1 MKELVLLKGNKIVC
15 DSINV
20 AEKFGKR
27 HNNVMRDIGG
37 LLKNEQ
43 TKQMFILS
51 NYIEK
56 QNKQTYPMY
65 YMNRD
70 GFSLLAMGF
79 TGEKALEW
87 KIKYIQAFNEMERQ
101 LVEHNSSH
109 WQQTRLESKNIRKME
124 TDEIKQ
130 LVAYAKAQGSEHAER
145 YYTLFSK
152 LANKAVGIGKDQREQ
167 LSVRQLNNLTL
178 VEQIIGEVIRQGM
191 AADLYYKEIYKACSD
206 RLGQFQVI
214 AYLA

>member
-109 WQQTRLESKNIRKME
+109 WQQTRIESKTTRRME

-130 LVAYAKAQGSEHAER
+130 LVEYAKKQGSEHAER
-145 YYTLFSK
+145 YYIHIVF
-152 LANKAVGIGKDQREQ
+152 
-167 LSVRQLNNLTL
+167 
-178 VEQIIGEVIRQGM
+178 
-191 AADLYYKEIYKACSD
+191 KACKQGNRD
-206 RLGQFQVI
+206 
-214 AYLA
+214 